1 MNATITTLDI
11 SWEMEQPTTMRCGG
25 DLLPNTT
32 AVLWCLKKKFAIA
45 SSQNSRTLSH
55 FSV

>member
-1 MNATITTLDI
+1 MNAIITTLGI
-11 SWEMEQPTTMRCGG
+11 SWEMERPTTMRCGG

-32 AVLWCLKKKFAIA
+32 VALWCKKKLAIA
-45 SSQNSRTLSH
+45 GSQSRTLSH